1 MVADTAKPIV
11 CISVPLRAVTLFGVT
26 VRPLKYAD
34 AGWTVEDMD
43 RAINKRIVV
52 RKSGR
57 VVVSLLNAPMF
68 TLSLTPPC
76 LATS

>member
-1 MVADTAKPIV
+1 
-11 CISVPLRAVTLFGVT
+11 
-26 VRPLKYAD
+26 
-34 AGWTVEDMD
+34 MD

-57 VVVSLLNAPMF
+57 VVVSLRNAPMF